1 MLKKLVV
8 GTMTLGLAA
17 GMLFG
22 TDSVSYVRTVG
33 KNVRTA
39 VKSEITPEFELSRI
53 RGEVDNLMPEIRR
66 HMTIVAE
73 QSVDVKDMEREVADK
88 ESGLFKQKDAI
99 LALRSDL
106 DSGLSQFTYKAVS
119 YSRHEVESDLAHR
132 FDAYRTTEES
142 LKRDR
147 QILAAQRDTLRANQK
162 KLDAM
167 LSKKQDLVVKVAQLE
182 ARLKQVQAAEA
193 INSIEIDDSKLAHVE
208 KLIKDVNR
216 QLDVRES
223 MLETEGHVLGRIPVE
238 DDAPVIDSDV
248 ISEIDAH
255 FGLSSEATI
264 AEASSDASI

>member
-39 VKSEITPEFELSRI
+39 VKYEITPEFELSRI

-73 QSVDVKDMEREVADK
+73 QSVYVKDMEREVADK

-106 DSGLSQFTYKAVS
+106 DIGLSQFTYKAVS